1 MFPFSDISEAQGSY
15 NMAANTDQLIAIRMS
30 TGALMRFDHEAAKNY
45 STAHAAGKLILQ
57 YHYAGNNDP
66 TAEANLFLAACHPFA
81 ENDLY
86 CLDPELAESKDWC
99 NTFDAVV
106 FAATGCHVID
116 YGNIT
121 WANNVGASPDCA
133 LWLAA
138 PSWGFNQ
145 TITELH
151 SGITYIMQQGPIVN
165 GVDSDMCFISLDTLK
180 KYAYHVAAQPAPAP
194 VPTPAPPVATAPT
207 PPTSTPS
214 PAPPVTLPI
223 TPPTPVTPPASTG
236 QGSGTNSEQPIPH
249 LPVVLPETPKP
260 VSFWGKVLLWIK
272 THL

>member
-1 MFPFSDISEAQGSY
+1 
-15 NMAANTDQLIAIRMS
+15 MAANTDQLIAIRMS
-30 TGALMRFDHEAAKNY
+30 TGELMRFDEQAQRNY
-45 STAHAAGKLILQ
+45 NNATAAGKRVLQ

-66 TAEANLFLAACHPFA
+66 TEEANLFLKACSPFA
-81 ENDLY
+81 EHDLY

-99 NTFDAVV
+99 NTFDSVV

-151 SGITYIMQQGPIVN
+151 PGIEYIMQQGPIVN
-165 GVDSDMCFISLDTLK
+165 GVDTDMCFISLDVLD
-180 KYAYHVAAQPAPAP
+180 KYAYHATQAQ
-194 VPTPAPPVATAPT
+194 PTPAPPAPVTPAPT
-207 PPTSTPS
+207 PP
-214 PAPPVTLPI
+214 VVV
-223 TPPTPVTPPASTG
+223 PPTPVSTPVPPTPAPVVATSVTGTTGTQVTTATLTPPSST
-236 QGSGTNSEQPIPH
+236 
-249 LPVVLPETPKP
+249 TPNP
-260 VSFWGKVLLWIK
+260 TTSVPNVSWFTKLINAILEWWRSA
-272 THL
+272 

>member
-1 MFPFSDISEAQGSY
+1 MLPFVDISEAQGTY

-30 TGALMRFDHEAAKNY
+30 TGALMRFDEQAQRNY
-45 STAHAAGKLILQ
+45 NNATAAGKRVLQ

-66 TAEANLFLAACHPFA
+66 TVEADLFLKACSPFA
-81 ENDLY
+81 EHDLY

-99 NTFDAVV
+99 NTFDSVV

-151 SGITYIMQQGPIVN
+151 SGIEYIMQQGPTVN
-165 GVDSDMCFISLDTLK
+165 GVDSDMCFISLDVLD
-180 KYAYHVAAQPAPAP
+180 KYAYHVPNASTPAP
-194 VPTPAPPVATAPT
+194 VTTPTVVSTPVATT
-207 PPTSTPS
+207 PPATTTTPS
-214 PAPPVTLPI
+214 P
-223 TPPTPVTPPASTG
+223 TPEPDTPSSPTPQPSTPVTSPTVSPPS
-236 QGSGTNSEQPIPH
+236 
-249 LPVVLPETPKP
+249 VVTPESHWYDFL
-260 VSFWGKVLLWIK
+260 VNIFHWIFS
-272 THL
+272 